1 MIDRISPSRHGFA
14 FKLRLPRILLGKLI
28 SYIFSLPHARQ
39 ANSMYDEQRREP
51 LVNSFGSISKL
62 YVRLQ
67 TTLDLTFRRY
77 CMHLSSRVHLSFSFI
92 FQSTLN
98 GAEKVLQVFFS
109 HQSEFLFTRQGKLID
124 LPNICYRQPPH
135 SS

>member
-1 MIDRISPSRHGFA
+1 MIGFRRQDMA
-14 FKLRLPRILLGKLI
+14 LR
-28 SYIFSLPHARQ
+28 FSFDCLEFCWVSSSVLYFSFLHRE
-39 ANSMYDEQRREP
+39 ANSAYDEHRKEP

-62 YVRLQ
+62 HVRLQ
-67 TTLDLTFRRY
+67 TTLDLKFRRY

-98 GAEKVLQVFFS
+98 RAEKALQVFLS
-109 HQSEFLFTRQGKLID
+109 HQSEFLFIRRCKLID
-124 LPNICYRQPPH
+124 LPNICYRQSPH